1 MDLPFNRHVLIGDE
15 QDIPLLRLLLASFPA
30 EAVGEVLLELP
41 AAERTLLPNLP
52 APSGI
57 GLRHLPRFE
66 DEHPGLAAC
75 TALGAW
81 IEEWVLDEHATAEG
95 HTIFVGMA
103 HNPLVEQWC
112 EALVERHPRLHM
124 HRPRHLG
131 APL

>member
-1 MDLPFNRHVLIGDE
+1 MDPSHARHVLIGDE
-15 QDIPLLRLLLASFPA
+15 QDVPLLRLLLASFPPQA
-30 EAVGEVLLELP
+30 MGQVFLELP
-41 AAERTLLPNLP
+41 AAERTLLPHLP
-52 APSGI
+52 TPSGI
-57 GLRHLPRFE
+57 TIHHLPRFE
-66 DEHPGLAAC
+66 GDHPGLPAC

-95 HTIFVGMA
+95 HAIFVGMA

-112 EALVERHPRLHM
+112 EALVARNPRLHM